1 MPALYYRPRNTL
13 QDKPI
18 PVPFLET
25 VTMITPAHEKAPG
38 EAPAEQPTIFDQ
50 GKDDALAALAAS
62 RNQEPA
68 PDAAAAPDEV
78 DEVDEI
84 IDEIAGH
91 QDLLERIHANLSAKQ
106 RRIDDL
112 SDDDTCYEGYGEE
125 LVRLEEANEQL
136 LAAERLLDFK
146 PDTAAVRQARSLS
159 EDAAGT
165 LAEVKPNDLDDQ
177 DETSLF

>member
-1 MPALYYRPRNTL
+1 MT
-13 QDKPI
+13 
-18 PVPFLET
+18 
-25 VTMITPAHEKAPG
+25 TPEHEKAP
-38 EAPAEQPTIFDQ
+38 EKKPAGQPTIFSL
-50 GKDDALAALAAS
+50 GKDDALVALAAG
-62 RNQEPA
+62 RAQEPA
-68 PDAAAAPDEV
+68 PDTAADP

-84 IDEIAGH
+84 IDEIVEQ

-112 SDDDTCYEGYGEE
+112 SDDDTYYEGYGEE

-136 LAAERLLDFK
+136 LTAERLLDFK

-165 LAEVKPNDLDDQ
+165 LAEVKPDDLDDQ
-177 DETSLF
+177 DDVSLP

>member
-1 MPALYYRPRNTL
+1 MT
-13 QDKPI
+13 I
-18 PVPFLET
+18 PE
-25 VTMITPAHEKAPG
+25 HEKFPG
-38 EAPAEQPTIFDQ
+38 EAPAGQPTVFSP
-50 GKDDALAALAAS
+50 GKEDTLAALAAS
-62 RNQEPA
+62 QRQESA
-68 PDAAAAPDEV
+68 PDAAADP

-84 IDEIAGH
+84 IDEIAEH

-125 LVRLEEANEQL
+125 LVRLEEADEQL
-136 LAAERLLDFK
+136 LAAQRLLDFK

-165 LAEVKPNDLDDQ
+165 LAEVKPDDLDDQ
-177 DETSLF
+177 DDASLP

>member
-1 MPALYYRPRNTL
+1 
-13 QDKPI
+13 
-18 PVPFLET
+18 
-25 VTMITPAHEKAPG
+25 MITPAHEKAPG

-68 PDAAAAPDEV
+68 PDAAAAP